1 MKLFQKKKKNN
12 KGFSLVEL
20 IVVVAIMAVLLGVL
34 VPTLVRNVEK
44 SKHQKDIN
52 NLSEVRNA
60 FEIEMASEKFAGL
73 EGTLTYTGDKL
84 VLMTPDTAV
93 SGDWADFLDEVVQ
106 NLNGEGAT
114 DYTLEYTS
122 KISASDT
129 KVTFT
134 FANEKVTGEVTSTKY
149 GSEELQ

>member
-73 EGTLTYTGDKL
+73 EGELTYKGGTL
-84 VLMTPDTAV
+84 VLMSPDPAAED
-93 SGDWADFLDEVVQ
+93 DWADFLDQVVQ
-106 NLNGEGAT
+106 NLNGEGA
-114 DYTLEYTS
+114 DSYTLEYTS
-122 KISASDT
+122 KIKADDT
-129 KVTFT
+129 VVTFT
-134 FANEKVTGEVTSTKY
+134 FKNEKVTGTVESTKY
-149 GSEELQ
+149 GTEDLQ